1 MILSN
6 AGILAAIDAGD
17 IDIDPLTSRD
27 VTKPPFNTSSI
38 DLRLGPNISVPKA
51 GDPILHR
58 LDQPYSADYVNRNC
72 DAETIS
78 AGRPFI
84 LKRDRFM
91 LAQTLE
97 RVRFPIRPG
106 RPAYAA
112 RVEGRSSRARL
123 GMLVHFT
130 APTIHCGY
138 FGPITLE
145 IINLGPNDIALV
157 PDVYICQL
165 IIETVASPPA
175 DAPNQFAGQQMPAGR
190 IS

>member
-1 MILSN
+1 VILSN
-6 AGILAAIDAGD
+6 VGILSAIDAGD
-17 IDIDPLTSRD
+17 IGIEPLTSRD

-38 DLRLGPNISVPKA
+38 DLRLGPNVSVPKT
-51 GDPILHR
+51 GDPVLYR
-58 LDQPYSADYVNRNC
+58 LDQPYSPDYVNRNC

-78 AGRPFI
+78 AARPFI
-84 LKRDRFM
+84 LKRDKFV

-97 RVRFPIRPG
+97 RVKFPIRED
-106 RPAYAA
+106 RPTYAA

-138 FGPITLE
+138 YGPITLE

-165 IIETVASPPA
+165 IVESVASVPA
-175 DAPNQFAGQQMPAGR
+175 DAPNQFAGQQMPAGK
-190 IS
+190 IA